1 MTLQQGQL
9 PTVGLQ
15 KLGLSTAD
23 HGSGRSHKEGVRLF
37 PAKLLMDS
45 GGEAAIA
52 LIQEPT

>member
-45 GGEAAIA
+45 GGDAAIA